1 MKKPRKKS
9 KSVVIEMPLD
19 YRERRVLLRRR
30 TVLGLTG
37 ISLVLLTVIH
47 EQYFFG
53 SDWLRFG
60 WGWLAWLALVP
71 WILATVGA
79 RRGGVMALINYAAG
93 LVYFLV
99 NLYWLAAVTPLG
111 YGGLCFYLG
120 FYFVLC
126 GYILRQIYLHLRWP
140 FTFVLPIIWVGQEY
154 LRAILLTGFPW
165 FFLSHSQHERIWL
178 IQISDTLGAYGVTFL
193 VAMVNGLI
201 CDLLLR
207 PLVSKPAQ
215 KLKMRRSL
223 PTAHKRPSHIGP
235 ALGAGT
241 LILLTVCCVTGAV
254 LYGRWR
260 YKQGEETITAGP
272 TVAVVQEYIPQYVKE
287 SGQADEDIFEKH
299 RQLTKEAWN
308 VADDKKP
315 GLIVWPETMTCSY
328 LNAEFMYLRT
338 EQLNEFGQAEQAKCR
353 RFDIKLR
360 EITRSDPNEMGPALL
375 VGTPALEIENFPD
388 GSVRSKRYNS
398 AILYPPGGSR
408 PKNNIRYD
416 KMHLVPFG
424 EVVPFRE
431 SWPWLYRKLNSLTP
445 YDYEYTLEAGKE
457 ETVFEYQTQQKE
469 ADEVK
474 DKTWRFAV
482 AICYEDVMPQVPR
495 RLTVAED
502 AKRIDFLLNI
512 SNDGWFVTGGKD
524 KPIKPTS
531 ELMQHLVFCKFRA
544 VENRIGIA
552 RAVNTGISAF
562 IRPDGVV
569 QEGKL
574 TGTLDDRVRKRQ
586 AVAGFLTD
594 TIYLDDR
601 TSFYSCYGDLFAQ
614 ICAALLGGLFVTAV
628 SAHRRGN
635 KILAR

>member
-1 MKKPRKKS
+1 MAKPRNKS

-19 YRERRVLLRRR
+19 YRERRVLLRWR

-37 ISLVLLTVIH
+37 ISVILLTVIH
-47 EQYFFG
+47 EQCFFG

-60 WGWLAWLALVP
+60 WSWLAWLAMVP
-71 WILATVGA
+71 WVLATVGA
-79 RRGGVMALINYAAG
+79 RRGGVMALLNYAAG
-93 LVYFLV
+93 LVYFLG
-99 NLYWLAAVTPLG
+99 NLYWLAMVTPLG
-111 YGGLCFYLG
+111 YAGLCVYLAI
-120 FYFVLC
+120 YFLLC

-165 FFLSHSQHERIWL
+165 FFLSHSQHERLWL

-215 KLKMRRSL
+215 KPKMRRSL
-223 PTAHKRPSHIGP
+223 PTPHKKPSHIGP

-254 LYGRWR
+254 LYGQWR

-272 TVAVVQEYIPQYVKE
+272 TVAVVQENIPQYVKE
-287 SGQADEDIFEKH
+287 SGEAEEVIFDKHMDLSKQAL
-299 RQLTKEAWN
+299 QVKEAP
-308 VADDKKP
+308 KP
-315 GLIVWPETMTCSY
+315 SLIVWPETMTCAY
-328 LNAEFMYLRT
+328 LNDKFLKMDVPGFDLDKFEPLIWSREVNGDLAVL
-338 EQLNEFGQAEQAKCR
+338 AKQ
-353 RFDIKLR
+353 
-360 EITRSDPNEMGPALL
+360 GAAVL
-375 VGTPALEIENFPD
+375 VGTPALEMKQFGNELRMD
-388 GSVRSKRYNS
+388 KKWNS
-398 AILYPPGGSR
+398 AILYLCGGKR
-408 PKNNIRYD
+408 FEQRYD

-431 SWPWLYRKLNSLTP
+431 SWPWLYRLLNSLTP

-457 ETVFEYQTQQKE
+457 ETVFEYQAQHKE

-495 RLTVAED
+495 RLTVQED

-531 ELMQHLVFCKFRA
+531 ELMQHLAICKFRA

-574 TGTLDDRVRKRQ
+574 AGTLPDQVRKRQ
-586 AVAGFLTD
+586 ATAGFLTD